1 MKEWGIV
8 GFKSEY
14 NVVGFIYLL
23 FIFKFGESGENW
35 GKVYLAF
42 IKKKNFFD
50 ILLSNKYN

>member
-1 MKEWGIV
+1 MLIK
-8 GFKSEY
+8 KKREY

-42 IKKKNFFD
+42 IKLKKN
-50 ILLSNKYN
+50 ILIFYCLISIINQ